1 MTLLATLTGF
11 VDHNYDLILKTTLTG
26 IHGEEVFNL
35 F

>member
-11 VDHNYDLILKTTLTG
+11 LDHNYHLILKTALTG
-26 IHGEEVFNL
+26 IHGKEVFNL